1 MRLMHKQKSRRK
13 YIETGWLWWP
23 CFQTENLEMMFYC
36 FSGGSVPDD

>member
-13 YIETGWLWWP
+13 YNVTGWSWWP
-23 CFQTENLEMMFYC
+23 CFQIENLEMMFYC